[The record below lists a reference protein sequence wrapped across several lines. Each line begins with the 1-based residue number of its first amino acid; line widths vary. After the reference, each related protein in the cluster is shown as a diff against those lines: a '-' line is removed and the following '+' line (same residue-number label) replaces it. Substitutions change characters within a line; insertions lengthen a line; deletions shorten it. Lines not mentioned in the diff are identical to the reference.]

1 VDLDTL
7 STSLKTR
14 SSQGVLLAAALLVFF
29 FPLPLAA
36 EKVEELKPQGY
47 VDDFAGVLDA
57 ETKARLTALCGE
69 LDQRTGAQI
78 AVVTIRSLDGQ
89 SVEDFAVNL
98 AMRWGVGHKGDNRG
112 ALILLAVN
120 DRKYRVEVGY
130 GLEPILP
137 DGKVGGFGR
146 EMVPSLRA
154 GDYNGALLHLTVQ
167 IAKVIAADRNV
178 ALTNLPA
185 EELQAEQG
193 ATEAGPIR
201 PSYPRLFVYA
211 ILLLFVLFFVF
222 VRILSFVGGV
232 GTRRRGIW
240 WGGGGFGGFSGGG
253 GGGGGFGG
261 FGGGSFGGGGASGG
275 W

>member
-1 VDLDTL
+1 LVTL
-7 STSLKTR
+7 LTSLKTC
-14 SSQGVLLAAALLVFF
+14 SSQRVLLAALLVCF
-29 FPLPLAA
+29 FPVPLAA
-36 EKVEELKPQGY
+36 EKLEELKPQGY

-57 ETKARLTALCGE
+57 ETRARLTALCAE
-69 LDQRTGAQI
+69 VDQKTGAQI

-89 SVEDFAVNL
+89 SVEDFTVNL

-112 ALILLAVN
+112 VLILLAIN

-146 EMVPSLRA
+146 AMVPILRA
-154 GDYNGALLHLTVQ
+154 GDYSGALLHLTAQ
-167 IAKVIAADRNV
+167 IARVIAADRSV

-185 EELQAEQG
+185 EEPQAEQG

-253 GGGGGFGG
+253 GGGGFGG
-261 FGGGSFGGGGASGG
+261 FGGGGFGGGGASGG